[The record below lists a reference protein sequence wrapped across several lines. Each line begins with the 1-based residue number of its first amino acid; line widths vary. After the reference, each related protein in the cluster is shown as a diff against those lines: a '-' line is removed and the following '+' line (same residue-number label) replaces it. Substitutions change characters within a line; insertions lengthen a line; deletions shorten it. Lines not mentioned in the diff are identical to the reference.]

1 MPYSLDDIRAAKRLM
16 SDRYLKQTVMAG
28 LTGLSR
34 TNLVSAAINR
44 APSNVHAVGV
54 GYKITGENL
63 TETLCVRFYVAQ
75 KLPKSLLPPAYALP
89 EQVDD
94 IATDV
99 IESPP
104 ALFSQSAAGKKSRAS
119 RSNRTDEVALTLSN
133 CSPNRQKQQR
143 PMVAGIS
150 AAVRTITAG
159 TLGAFCTSTRPGD
172 DPKATLILS
181 NNHVLADVNKAP
193 VGEDI
198 YQPSP
203 ADGGMPAD
211 AVADLT
217 RYVRIDLGGTMENRV
232 DAAVARLRPGAT
244 FDKQICSIG
253 ALQGN
258 VVATVNLKVR
268 KHGRTTGLT
277 HGQISDVDYDALV
290 GMDHAN
296 PNVVAKFIDQ
306 IRIEALAPYVFF
318 GKGGDSGSLVVTLDG
333 AVKAVGLYFAGPPAG
348 EYGIANHIGDV
359 TRELQVALL

>member
-1 MPYSLDDIRAAKRLM
+1 MAHSLDDIRAAKQLM
-16 SDRYLKQTVMAG
+16 SSRFLKQTVMAG
-28 LTGLSR
+28 LAGLSR
-34 TNLVSAAINR
+34 TRLVATAIAH
-44 APSNVHAVGV
+44 APSTVHAVGV
-54 GYKITGENL
+54 GYKIAGDEL
-63 TETLCVRFYVAQ
+63 TETLCVRFYVSQ
-75 KLPKSLLPPAYALP
+75 KLPTSLLPPTYTLP
-89 EQVDD
+89 EQVDG

-99 IESPP
+99 IESAP
-104 ALFSQSAAGKKSRAS
+104 AFLSQSVAAKKSRSKKADKIVMS
-119 RSNRTDEVALTLSN
+119 LSN
-133 CSPNRQKQQR
+133 CSQDRQKRQR

-159 TLGAFCTSTRPGD
+159 TLGAFCRSTQPGD
-172 DPKATLILS
+172 DPNATHILS

-193 VGEDI
+193 IGEDI

-203 ADGGMPAD
+203 TDGGMPPD

-217 RYVRIDLGGTMENRV
+217 RYVRLDLGGTLENHV
-232 DAAVARLRPGAT
+232 DAAIAKLRPGASY
-244 FDKQICSIG
+244 DRQICSIG
-253 ALQGN
+253 PLQG
-258 VVATVNLKVR
+258 VAMAALNMKVR

-296 PNVVAKFIDQ
+296 PNVVAKFVDQ
-306 IRIEALAPYVFF
+306 IRIEALAPYAYF

-333 AVKAVGLYFAGPPAG
+333 AVKAVGLYFAGPSTG